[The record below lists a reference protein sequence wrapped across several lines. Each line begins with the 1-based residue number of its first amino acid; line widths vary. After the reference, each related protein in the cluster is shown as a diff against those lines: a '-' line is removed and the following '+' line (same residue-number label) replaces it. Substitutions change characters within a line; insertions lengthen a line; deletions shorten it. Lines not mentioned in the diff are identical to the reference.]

1 MYVWIFYFSQAFN
14 IKMFIFVTT
23 FVTRFLLLHF
33 FIFISLLN
41 IELVDFVYFYKILFI
56 ITMIRDIETIS

>member
-1 MYVWIFYFSQAFN
+1 MIIDVLERYICMYG
-14 IKMFIFVTT
+14 MFIFVTT
-23 FVTRFLLLHF
+23 FVTRFVLLHF

>member
-1 MYVWIFYFSQAFN
+1 
-14 IKMFIFVTT
+14 MFIFVTT
-23 FVTRFLLLHF
+23 FVTRFVLLHF

>member
-14 IKMFIFVTT
+14 IKMFIFDTT